1 MSGSPLP
8 TAGTAPRTE
17 PSFRPVAWGG
27 TLLMLVVLAILAMA
41 VWASY
46 RQAVEESR
54 QRSGFVARTLE
65 RSVTR
70 TLEAVELALVNVA
83 ESLAAAP
90 EDPAPLRVRITDTL
104 RFAPHIRQIA
114 VVAGDRV
121 IAASPA
127 GAEGGRVDLA
137 RLDLDT
143 PASVSGLSLGLRL
156 GGRVDGRLLPLLD
169 RPAMPPGPRG
179 ILGVAV
185 PAGAVGGTM
194 GEGGAEPDKAMAVL
208 AALNPEYFIGLF
220 TDAGVGPR
228 GAVTLLRYDGR
239 PLVGMGAAAPPLP
252 EGLGTTLGEEIQVEG
267 ADTLTT
273 FRLSSRYPAV
283 VAVTLAREDV
293 LHAWFDANRMVLLVL
308 GAVTLAVIGAVVL
321 LAREIDRRVD
331 LQRQVRL
338 LYSAVEQASAVV
350 VITDAQRRIEY
361 VNPEFTRLFGYT
373 PGDARGRNPN
383 MLGSGLTPAE
393 TYAALWRTLESEN
406 SWRGE
411 FINRTRDGAVRTMAS
426 TISRVSG
433 GDGGVTHYIGVMEDV
448 SERKAMEVERERMIA
463 ALSRSNAEMSRLAE
477 VMSHHFQ
484 EPVRRLAT
492 FATRLRQSAATLV
505 NDPDGRIALD
515 FIDSESR
522 RLRAL
527 VNDVQVYLAADV
539 TRAGAATVEAETAR
553 ALVAD
558 EASRLAPRL
567 EAVGGRFDIGP
578 LPAVPLDP
586 ARLRQLLHQ
595 VLKNAAEHAGAAGRA
610 PVVRVSGTA
619 LADGVRLR
627 VEDNGPGVPVAYR
640 QRVFRLF
647 EKLKASGAG
656 TGIGLAIARRIVES
670 RGGRIWIEDGPD
682 GGAALVIEL
691 PLEPDHAPS

>member
-1 MSGSPLP
+1 MNGSPLP
-8 TAGTAPRTE
+8 TSGTAPRTE
-17 PSFRPVAWGG
+17 LSLRPVAWGG
-27 TLLMLVVLAILAMA
+27 TLLMAAVLAILAMA

-54 QRSGFVARTLE
+54 QRAGFVARTLE

-83 ESLAAAP
+83 EGLGPAQGDA
-90 EDPAPLRVRITDTL
+90 APLRVRITDTL

-114 VVAGDRV
+114 IVEGDRV

-169 RPAMPPGPRG
+169 RPAAPPGPRG

-185 PAGAVGGTM
+185 PAGAVGVIT
-194 GEGGAEPDKAMAVL
+194 AEPDKAMAVL

-228 GAVTLLRYDGR
+228 GAVALLRYDGQL
-239 PLVGMGAAAPPLP
+239 LVGMGAAAPPLP
-252 EGLGTTLGEEIQVEG
+252 DGLGTTRGEEIQVEG
-267 ADTLTT
+267 ADALTT

-293 LHAWFDANRMVLLVL
+293 FNAWLDANRMVLLVL

-492 FATRLRQSAATLV
+492 FATRLRQSADTLV
-505 NDPDGRIALD
+505 NDPDSRIALD

-539 TRAGAATVEAETAR
+539 IRPGAMTVEAEAAR

-567 EAVGGRFDIGP
+567 EALGGRFDIGP

-595 VLKNAAEHAGAAGRA
+595 VLKNAAEHAGADGRA

-627 VEDNGPGVPVAYR
+627 VEDNGPGVPAAYR